1 MVACG
6 LASKIGSI
14 LQLGDV
20 VTERIVVA
28 QLYGAPAGLYLT
40 SHCDI
45 ELYLHTGMSDALSN
59 HVASQTRSNSPFV
72 IKFVSSLPT

>member
-20 VTERIVVA
+20 VTERMAVA

-40 SHCDI
+40 SPCDV
-45 ELYLHTGMSDALSN
+45 ELYLPTGMSDALSN
-59 HVASQTRSNSPFV
+59 HVVNKTRSNSPFV
-72 IKFVSSLPT
+72 VKCVSSLLT